1 MNKTIN
7 FLSISICLSAILNA
21 NESAKIT
28 KEFQTPSKIQSAKL
42 KQVSVIGKS
51 FAPSQVPIRKSI
63 IRKAQSVQTYA
74 G

>member
-28 KEFQTPSKIQSAKL
+28 KELQTPSKIQSAKL
-42 KQVSVIGKS
+42 KQVSVIGKIDS
-51 FAPSQVPIRKSI
+51 EIRPFSQTGAVSSRAIF
-63 IRKAQSVQTYA
+63 VLL
-74 G
+74 